1 MARSRSTTPPAR
13 PTSSPTSS
21 AGTAKGVTNSSPFM
35 GKYPPKAGDGA
46 DVDKLFP
53 IYGEVPAEGGG
64 WGRRGQT
71 LPHLWGS
78 TRRRRGMGP
87 TWTNSSPFMG
97 KYPPKAGD
105 GADVGTRKLY
115 RRVELAGLM
124 RSIIARCLVLATAAV
139 LGVGAV
145 LLAQGPAKPAGAAP
159 VPTTSCNV
167 FPADNIWN

>member
-13 PTSSPTSS
+13 PTSSPTLS
-21 AGTAKGVTNSSPFM
+21 AGTGRN
-35 GKYPPKAGDGA
+35 
-46 DVDKLFP
+46 KLFP

-105 GADVGTRKLY
+105 GADADKLFPIYGEVPAEGGGWGRRGQTLPHLWGSTR
-115 RRVELAGLM
+115 RRRGM
-124 RSIIARCLVLATAAV
+124 
-139 LGVGAV
+139 
-145 LLAQGPAKPAGAAP
+145 GPTWVPASFTGGSSWP
-159 VPTTSCNV
+159 
-167 FPADNIWN
+167 D